1 VSARDRRPAASAERV
16 VGESPGV
23 RRARDQVRRA
33 AQSGRAAVLLV
44 GEPGTGRGLLAREL
58 HRNAPWSGDPFR
70 ETTPEGLLRDEMP
83 GRVGTLVVRHVD
95 EDSDPAREA
104 VRRHFAGAGGPG
116 PAPATA
122 TGRGILV
129 GIVDR
134 VPAALGGPTGP
145 EVIPVPPLREREGDL
160 ALLVDH
166 YLRNLNREH
175 GRRVT
180 GITRGALAHLERHD
194 WPGNV
199 RELRTALEGMVVFAT
214 GRRPLDV
221 SDLPLHLRE
230 RAREH
235 GKNVTLPLG
244 ISLAEAE
251 KSFLEETLRAVG
263 YDRPRA
269 AETLGIGLR
278 TLYRKL
284 KEYEIG

>member
-1 VSARDRRPAASAERV
+1 VDTPAAERL
-16 VGESPGV
+16 VGESRAMV
-23 RRARDQVRRA
+23 RLEEQLRRFARSAGRNVLVAGEDG
-33 AQSGRAAVLLV
+33 SGR
-44 GEPGTGRGLLAREL
+44 TLLARVL
-58 HRNAPWSGDPFR
+58 HRAAPWGGTAPFR
-70 ETTPEGLLRDEMP
+70 ETVPEVLEADLALEPR
-83 GRVGTLVVRHVD
+83 GTLLVRHLD
-95 EDSDPAREA
+95 EPSAAAQEA
-104 VRRHFAGAGGPG
+104 MRRHFSGTGGGPGGGVLVGRVATVPEGIGAGAG
-116 PAPATA
+116 
-122 TGRGILV
+122 V
-129 GIVDR
+129 
-134 VPAALGGPTGP
+134 
-145 EVIPVPPLREREGDL
+145 EVLRVPPLREREGDL

-166 YLRNLNREH
+166 FLRGLNREH
-175 GRRVT
+175 ARRVT

-199 RELRTALEGMVVFAT
+199 RELRATLEGMVVFAE

-221 SDLPLHLRE
+221 SDLPLRLRE
-230 RAREH
+230 RARAD
-235 GKNVTLPLG
+235 GQNVTLSLD